1 MKKKD
6 KITIVIAFVV
16 AILISARFIQIF
28 SRREGL
34 SFTESFHK
42 SLPIFIF
49 IVIFML
55 VAYISGGR
63 RYRKG
68 QMIVS
73 PWFGAFVA
81 GSFFLFWM
89 GGIYANNLY
98 YGGSIAVALWGA
110 IVLSIWAV
118 TRIIRKT
125 KKTKGLTT
133 ASRGTR
139 D

>member
-6 KITIVIAFVV
+6 KIAIVTALVV
-16 AILISARFIQIF
+16 ALLVSARFIQVF
-28 SRREGL
+28 EKREGL
-34 SFTESFHK
+34 SFTESFNK
-42 SLPIFIF
+42 SLPLFIF

-63 RYRKG
+63 RYHKG
-68 QMIVS
+68 SMIVS

-89 GGIYANNLY
+89 GGIYADNLY
-98 YGGSIAVALWGA
+98 YGGFIAVALWGA
-110 IVLSIWAV
+110 VVLSIWAV